1 MITLE
6 KISAS
11 TRETRAALNLSQEEF
26 GKLVGLP
33 RTTII
38 KLENKPG
45 KLKATTLF
53 RVIPIINKT
62 LGDLTL
68 N

>member
-6 KISAS
+6 KISTS
-11 TRETRAALNLSQEEF
+11 IRETRAALNLSQDEF
-26 GKLVGLP
+26 GKLVGLS
-33 RTTII
+33 RATVI

-45 KLKATTLF
+45 KVKAVALF
-53 RVIPIINKT
+53 QVIPVVNRT

>member
-33 RTTII
+33 RTTIM

-45 KLKATTLF
+45 KVKAVTLF
-53 RVIPIINKT
+53 HVIPIINQT

>member
-11 TRETRAALNLSQEEF
+11 TRETRSALNLSQKEF

-33 RTTII
+33 RATII

-45 KLKATTLF
+45 KVKAVTLF

>member
-6 KISAS
+6 KISTS
-11 TRETRAALNLSQEEF
+11 IRETRAALNLSQDEF
-26 GKLVGLP
+26 AKLVGVS
-33 RTTII
+33 RATVI

-45 KLKATTLF
+45 KVKAVTLF
-53 RVIPIINKT
+53 QVIPVVNKT

>member
-11 TRETRAALNLSQEEF
+11 TRETRAALNMSQEEF
-26 GKLVGLP
+26 GKLVGLH
-33 RTTII
+33 RATVI

-53 RVIPIINKT
+53 RVIPIVNKT

>member
-33 RTTII
+33 RTTIM

-45 KLKATTLF
+45 KFKAVTLF

-62 LGDLTL
+62 IGDLTL